1 MSRFEWLARAGL
13 AGALLLAQGVH
24 AEDDKRSAQLREA
37 ARRAQQQLQ
46 QAQQELSSIKT
57 ERDKL
62 AAQEQSNQQALAAVQ
77 AQSRGQVAGL
87 RASLDR
93 SKADGERLQ
102 GDLKNEQAQR
112 EATARELEATQ
123 AKLQVTAQT
132 LDEQRRITQAVT
144 ALLERSVK
152 ALASAEDANRQLHAL
167 GLKAVTAYTQATP
180 EAMRAHDEP
189 FLGLAAVRLDNEA
202 EELRRDMASQRIAP
216 PQ

>member
-1 MSRFEWLARAGL
+1 MSRFNLRACLGL
-13 AGALLLAQGVH
+13 LSALVLVPAVH

-46 QAQQELSSIKT
+46 QAQQELGSIKT

-62 AAQEQSNQQALAAVQ
+62 AAQEQSSQQALATAQ
-77 AQSRGQVAGL
+77 AQSRGQVASL
-87 RASLDR
+87 RASLER

-102 GDLKNEQAQR
+102 VDLKNEQAQR

-123 AKLQVTAQT
+123 TQLQATSQT
-132 LDEQRRITQAVT
+132 LEEQRRITQAVT

-202 EELRRDMASQRIAP
+202 EVLRREMADQRIK
-216 PQ
+216 

>member
-1 MSRFEWLARAGL
+1 MTLTAPFRIGLLCLLLMQAGL
-13 AGALLLAQGVH
+13 GH

-46 QAQQELSSIKT
+46 QAQQELTGIKA

-62 AAQEQSNQQALAAVQ
+62 AAQEQANQQALAAEK
-77 AQSRGQVAGL
+77 AQSRGQAASL
-87 RASLDR
+87 RANLDR
-93 SKADGERLQ
+93 AKAEGDRLH

-112 EATARELEATQ
+112 EALARELEEAQT
-123 AKLQVTAQT
+123 KLQATAQT
-132 LDEQRRITQAVT
+132 LEEQRRITQAVT

-167 GLKAVTAYTQATP
+167 GLKAVNAYTQATP

-189 FLGLAAVRLDNEA
+189 FLGLAAVRLDNEG
-202 EELRRDMASQRIAP
+202 EVLKREMANQRIVP
-216 PQ
+216 